1 MHTQRFSLIITLS
14 ILLGVTAGYLA
25 TGQCTSCQSPSE
37 YWESLPPFES
47 SQREY
52 SPYTLGLPVG
62 TEAPAIEGVTLLGQR
77 SLVAVFNG
85 QYGEEFPILR
95 ELSEIDGLQ
104 VIAVLSN
111 FSSSMLEEFKDL
123 LGKDI
128 HRITD
133 PLARITSATYH
144 VGDAYPAA
152 RNFFFIDENGTI
164 VYRRLGGLGWM
175 AHENN
180 CLVRYFA
187 QHGDF
192 PQDAVEQRV
201 LWYEDSAPWPSF
213 PLETLAGGDFFLEPG
228 RPKLLYWGWPT
239 ASEKGRLIYQDLD
252 ALRTEFPEVEFLWLT
267 SYTSDDTLAEMWTYS
282 HRIGLDKYH
291 PDWYGLPLEEFLD
304 RAREGRDQELEEIRA
319 DIVSNA
325 REWIGLLDPDGRL
338 GMFWTVFARPSLMI
352 LDADGTVL
360 FPITFYPT
368 NVINDV
374 VYVHP
379 KAIEELRAILNQ
391 AVERN

>member
-1 MHTQRFSLIITLS
+1 MLIGSMHTQRFSLIITLS

-152 RNFFFIDENGTI
+152 RNFFWF
-164 VYRRLGGLGWM
+164 
-175 AHENN
+175 
-180 CLVRYFA
+180 
-187 QHGDF
+187 
-192 PQDAVEQRV
+192 
-201 LWYEDSAPWPSF
+201 
-213 PLETLAGGDFFLEPG
+213 LAL
-228 RPKLLYWGWPT
+228 
-239 ASEKGRLIYQDLD
+239 Q
-252 ALRTEFPEVEFLWLT
+252 
-267 SYTSDDTLAEMWTYS
+267 
-282 HRIGLDKYH
+282 
-291 PDWYGLPLEEFLD
+291 
-304 RAREGRDQELEEIRA
+304 AR
-319 DIVSNA
+319 
-325 REWIGLLDPDGRL
+325 
-338 GMFWTVFARPSLMI
+338 
-352 LDADGTVL
+352 
-360 FPITFYPT
+360 
-368 NVINDV
+368 
-374 VYVHP
+374 
-379 KAIEELRAILNQ
+379 
-391 AVERN
+391 